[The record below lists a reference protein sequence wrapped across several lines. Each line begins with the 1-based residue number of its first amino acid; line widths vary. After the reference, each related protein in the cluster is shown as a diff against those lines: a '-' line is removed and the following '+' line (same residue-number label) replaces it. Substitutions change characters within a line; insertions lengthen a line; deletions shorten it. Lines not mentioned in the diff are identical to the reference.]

1 MINTALVVGGIA
13 IAISLLMWAYV
24 PTQLEGV
31 GNPEEFEDMQE
42 QITKNTQ
49 NINSGDNS
57 VKTLYEAEDTL
68 IRGEIILLREEI
80 QDLRDRPIT
89 NNNTVVSV
97 ASDLQFD
104 SFADITLNQQRDT
117 FHQGDQITLR
127 AYNEDF
133 SDKAFLYITDPNG
146 VTSDVAR
153 ELGTN
158 QGFFQWLH
166 QVPEFAL
173 IGDYTLTLEIG
184 TKVDS
189 INITIVR

>member
-1 MINTALVVGGIA
+1 MAINTALVVGGLA
-13 IAISLLMWAYV
+13 ITISLLMWAYV

-31 GNPEEFEDMQE
+31 GNPEEFEDMQQ
-42 QITKNTQ
+42 QITKNAQ

-68 IRGEIILLREEI
+68 IRGEITLLREEI
-80 QDLRDRPIT
+80 QDLRDRPLT
-89 NNNTVVSV
+89 NNTIVSV
-97 ASDLQFD
+97 VSDLQFD
-104 SFADITLNQQRDT
+104 SFADITLTQQRDT

-146 VTSDVAR
+146 DTSSEPR

-173 IGDYTLTLEIG
+173 LGDYTLTLEIG
-184 TKVDS
+184 SKVDS

>member
-1 MINTALVVGGIA
+1 MAINTALVVGGIA

-24 PTQLEGV
+24 PTQLVGV
-31 GNPEEFEDMQE
+31 GNPEEFEDMLQ
-42 QITKNTQ
+42 QITKNAE

-68 IRGEIILLREEI
+68 IRADITLLREEI
-80 QDLRDRPIT
+80 QSLRDRPIA
-89 NNNTVVSV
+89 NNSVVSV

-104 SFADITLNQQRDT
+104 SFADITLDQQRDT

-146 VTSDVAR
+146 DTSAEPR

-173 IGDYTLTLEIG
+173 LGDYTLTLEIG
-184 TKVDS
+184 NKVDS

>member
-1 MINTALVVGGIA
+1 
-13 IAISLLMWAYV
+13 MWAYV
-24 PTQLEGV
+24 PTQLEGI
-31 GNPEEFEDMQE
+31 GNPEEFEDMLK
-42 QITKNTQ
+42 QITKNTE

-68 IRGEIILLREEI
+68 IRADITLLRQEI

-89 NNNTVVSV
+89 GSDSVVSV
-97 ASDLQFD
+97 ASDLQFESYAD
-104 SFADITLNQQRDT
+104 VALSFERET

-133 SDKAFLYITDPNG
+133 SNKPQFYITDPNG
-146 VTSDVAR
+146 VTSEPK

-166 QVPEFAL
+166 QIPEFAL
-173 IGDYTLTLEIG
+173 LGDYILTLEIAD
-184 TKVDS
+184 KVDS

>member
-1 MINTALVVGGIA
+1 MVDTPMALAVTAMVVSVLFGVYNNNE
-13 IAISLLMWAYV
+13 L
-24 PTQLEGV
+24 QGV
-31 GNPEEFEDMQE
+31 GNPEEFEDMLA
-42 QITKNTQ
+42 QITKNAE

-57 VKTLYEAEDTL
+57 VKTLYEADDTL
-68 IRGEIILLREEI
+68 IRGEITLLREEI
-80 QDLRDRPIT
+80 QDLRDRPQT
-89 NNNTVVSV
+89 NNDTVVSV

-146 VTSDVAR
+146 VTSSEPR

-158 QGFFQWLH
+158 QGFFQWQH

-173 IGDYTLTLEIG
+173 LGDYTLTLEIG
-184 TKVDS
+184 NKVDS